1 MDNLELALIRRVAVI
16 DKIFYEHLNNN
27 ITIDLIK
34 IVKLDFD
41 RWLRHVVVTTTNN
54 VILYS
59 FELNLWETETHNIF
73 NNLYKFISSK
83 YRYELEKFFNNMV

>member
-34 IVKLDFD
+34 IVKLDI
-41 RWLRHVVVTTTNN
+41 V
-54 VILYS
+54 
-59 FELNLWETETHNIF
+59 LNLTYGKLKHIIFLITYINSYQVNIDT
-73 NNLYKFISSK
+73 NLRNFSIVK
-83 YRYELEKFFNNMV
+83 YD